1 MPPEFHQLCSDAR
14 HNHAIE
20 LFKTLGFVVYFF
32 KLVFLEEFGGLLV
45 SKGYDWAGEG
55 IVDFDKLLRSEGVK
69 ALQMVKDEGAEPF
82 SLFVFANGYQIYLQ
96 KVDMLMKH
104 TPTNNSLI
112 AADHY
117 RPKLSIQHF
126 VGDEFVFYA
135 GEVGIEKAGEG

>member
-1 MPPEFHQLCSDAR
+1 
-14 HNHAIE
+14 
-20 LFKTLGFVVYFF
+20 
-32 KLVFLEEFGGLLV
+32 
-45 SKGYDWAGEG
+45 
-55 IVDFDKLLRSEGVK
+55 
-69 ALQMVKDEGAEPF
+69 MVKDEGAEPF

-104 TPTNNSLI
+104 TPTNNFLI

-135 GEVGIEKAGEG
+135 GEVGIEKAGEGQERLVEVIAVVDVENGIFMHQNLHYVLFYRELSFFASGHP